1 MINAIDHELTGA
13 INHAEIELH
22 ETAMEGAGVEAEKT
36 KLEKSGKIGELLS
49 ANLFT
54 KGERKGKGE
63 KKKENRFMQWNNGI
77 IDGKKGNET
86 RTEIERSYSLSGRIT
101 SSKERF

>member
-22 ETAMEGAGVEAEKT
+22 ETAMEGAGVEGRKQSWR
-36 KLEKSGKIGELLS
+36 KV
-49 ANLFT
+49 
-54 KGERKGKGE
+54 ERSENCSLQIYLRREKGKEKGK
-63 KKKENRFMQWNNGI
+63 KKKENRFMRWNNGI

>member
-22 ETAMEGAGVEAEKT
+22 ETTMGRGRWLKREK
-36 KLEKSGKIGELLS
+36 KVGEKRKDRGLLLS

-54 KGERKGKGE
+54 KKETKGKE
-63 KKKENRFMQWNNGI
+63 KKDTHAFMRWNNGI
-77 IDGKKGNET
+77 IDGEKGNET
-86 RTEIERSYSLSGRIT
+86 RTEIERSYS
-101 SSKERF
+101 RFPGG

>member
-22 ETAMEGAGVEAEKT
+22 ETTMGGWLKREK
-36 KLEKSGKIGELLS
+36 KVGEKRKDRGLLLS

-54 KGERKGKGE
+54 KKETEGKE
-63 KKKENRFMQWNNGI
+63 KKDTHAFMRWNNGI
-77 IDGKKGNET
+77 IDGEKGNET
-86 RTEIERSYSLSGRIT
+86 RTEIERSYS
-101 SSKERF
+101 RFPGG